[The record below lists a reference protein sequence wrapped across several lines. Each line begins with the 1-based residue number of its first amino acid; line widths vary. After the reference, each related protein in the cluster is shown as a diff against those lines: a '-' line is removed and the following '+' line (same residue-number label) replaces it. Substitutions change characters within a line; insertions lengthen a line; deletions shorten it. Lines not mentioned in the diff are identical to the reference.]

1 VGVQEREALFEWR
14 QGGSGVWTNQGLWLN
29 VEEGLRQEAAAGIR
43 TGSVKVLD
51 QQPGSELP
59 VLLNRGRFGLYMQLV
74 SW

>member
-1 VGVQEREALFEWR
+1 
-14 QGGSGVWTNQGLWLN
+14 VWTNQGLWLN

-43 TGSVKVLD
+43 TGSVKVLG